1 MRNVSHLV
9 SWVFLPLF
17 MPFYALLIALY
28 VPSNQDYFYNL
39 ESLYF
44 LPDDIKSAIVYLFF
58 VLIVLAPALSFLL
71 LYRFGII
78 GTIDMEDRK
87 ERSVPMIL
95 LLVFGIMLYAM
106 LILKAGNNVLPKY
119 VYALPLAGSLVTI
132 TFILI
137 NQRIKVSS
145 HAGGTGIFCGF
156 LFAYL
161 LDQQEFQFWLIPFG
175 ILVSGIT
182 MSARLF
188 LEKHLPKEV
197 YTGWLVAFFI
207 TMTITYLYPLGN

>member
-1 MRNVSHLV
+1 MRVASNLA
-9 SWVFLPLF
+9 SWIFLPLF

-44 LPDDIKSAIVYLFF
+44 LPEDIKSAIVYLFF
-58 VLIVLAPALSFLL
+58 VLIVLAPAVSFLM

-78 GTIDMEDRK
+78 GTIDMENQQ

-95 LLVFGIMLYAM
+95 LLVFGVMLYGM
-106 LILKAGNNVLPKY
+106 LLLKAGNNVLPKY
-119 VYALPLAGSLVTI
+119 VYALPLAGSLVTL
-132 TFILI
+132 TFIFI

-161 LDQQEFQFWLIPFG
+161 IGQQEFVFWLIPLG
-175 ILVSGIT
+175 IVVSGIT

-197 YTGWLVAFFI
+197 YTGWLVAFLI
-207 TMTITYLYPLGN
+207 TLTITYVYPVGN